1 MELLYIIIFNLIIT
15 FLIINFLK
23 TGFIKKLIDIPNKRS
38 SHIKA
43 TISGGGLSFVLSL
56 IIICLINKVYF
67 PLILLPLALIGFLD
81 DIFKLSA
88 RIRYSIQLLTAF
100 AILSNS
106 SLYLKTFKEFGLN
119 HLLFTFILII
129 SITAIIN
136 FINFMDGL
144 DMLIGNSFFIFLFLY
159 STFYDIFF
167 LPLTASLLV
176 FLFYNKPPAKIFMG
190 DIGSTFLGS
199 LFCLIVLR
207 SDSWMQATGFIFI
220 LSPLFMD
227 ATITRILLYLKGYN
241 FFAPHKFHLYQR
253 LYQNGYNKTV
263 INIIYCLPI
272 FLNFLVFKYS
282 GLNLLIFT
290 ISLELIFGIYLDR
303 KTIIKIP
310 SLKN

>member
-1 MELLYIIIFNLIIT
+1 MELFNIIIFSFFIT
-15 FLIINFLK
+15 FLVINFLK
-23 TGFIKKLIDIPNKRS
+23 IGLIEKLVDIPNNRS
-38 SHIKA
+38 SHINP
-43 TISGGGLSFVLSL
+43 TISGGGLSFVLVL
-56 IIICLINKVYF
+56 IIICLFNKVYF
-67 PLILLPLALIGFLD
+67 PLILLPLAFTGFLD
-81 DIFKLSA
+81 DIFNLSA
-88 RIRYSIQLLTAF
+88 PIRYFVQTLTSF

-106 SLYLKTFKEFGLN
+106 TLYLKTFKDISLN
-119 HLLFTFILII
+119 HFIFIVILII
-129 SITAIIN
+129 LITAIIN

-144 DMLIGNSFFIFLFLY
+144 DMLIGNSFFIFIFLY
-159 STFYDIFF
+159 STYYDNFF
-167 LPLTASLLV
+167 LPIAASLLV

-253 LYQNGYNKTV
+253 LYQNGYNKLA

>member
-38 SHIKA
+38 SHTKA

-167 LPLTASLLV
+167 LPVTASLLV

-207 SDSWMQATGFIFI
+207 SVSWNQAIGFVFI

-227 ATITRILLYLKGYN
+227 TILTRFLIYINGHN

-253 LYQNGYNKTV
+253 LYQSGYSKLN
-263 INIIYCLPI
+263 INFIYCLPI
-272 FLNFLVFKYS
+272 LLNFIVFRYL
-282 GLNLLIFT
+282 GLSILFFI
-290 ISLELIFGIYLDR
+290 ISLELSLGFYLDR
-303 KTIIKIP
+303 KIVIKVP
-310 SLKN
+310 NLKA